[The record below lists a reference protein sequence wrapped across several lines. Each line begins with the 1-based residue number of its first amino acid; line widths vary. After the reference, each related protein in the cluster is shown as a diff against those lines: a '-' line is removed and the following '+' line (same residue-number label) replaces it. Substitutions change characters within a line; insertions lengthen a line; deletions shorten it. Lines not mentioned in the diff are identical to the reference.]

1 MTTENEGIVARL
13 KESKAKA
20 MQQLFKD
27 GEIAGAKYVQHA
39 EWEELDRL
47 ERWNESL
54 DTNRDVVLDA
64 ICFREVADEMD
75 ENAGDDIES
84 SARKANGNDID
95 KPMWV
100 KGFIE
105 GALSKFDELKP
116 ELD

>member
-1 MTTENEGIVARL
+1 M
-13 KESKAKA
+13 
-20 MQQLFKD
+20 
-27 GEIAGAKYVQHA
+27 
-39 EWEELDRL
+39 DRL